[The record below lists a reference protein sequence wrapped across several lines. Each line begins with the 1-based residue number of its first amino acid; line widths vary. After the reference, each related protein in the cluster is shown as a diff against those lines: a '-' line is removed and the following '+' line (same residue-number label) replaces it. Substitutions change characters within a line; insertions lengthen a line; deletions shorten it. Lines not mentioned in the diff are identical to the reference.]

1 MPVKYLERLR
11 SEESG
16 IAIVMVAISLTLL
29 LLFVAVAIDAAG
41 LGYNERRQDQSA
53 ADVAALA
60 AVQYTSTAFSIDPAC
75 TSFAGLTRS
84 RCNGAAEAM
93 KVANAT
99 LDDPSLAD
107 WTDASRCPGRPASF
121 VESPLTPCVAF
132 NANNQRAWVRIPLIE
147 KATSIAKAVGF
158 DSIATTAAAVAGT
171 SLDFPGGVLPFLVP
185 GNAAGAD
192 YNCLKTGS
200 NPSFG
205 PCDGSTTG
213 NFGAM
218 DFYLYGNEDLLYT
231 ERCTGDTN
239 GRFNANV
246 ARGIDHPLGI
256 HPTGSGSGRIDRDHC
271 PDFGAMP
278 DMVYAETGNIDIE
291 PGFLYGG
298 TAYSAVPYPGRL
310 QKDSGGFLVRGPQ
323 GATLAAKVD
332 HTPVWSFLRSDLGGT
347 ACDPS
352 VVDTPAEM
360 LTCIAWA
367 KSASRVI
374 FRDDIVEAQRFG
386 WTPSV
391 YEADFGSGSSVPYHV
406 KGYLP
411 VYLDTTFFGCSASR
425 CEIMHTPGVAD
436 MGVCPSSPTESQ
448 ITCGTPGSGTKDL
461 LAITAYIFDA
471 SVVPDVA
478 KQPSPGSANQRS
490 FNLID

>member
-1 MPVKYLERLR
+1 MSLMNLKHVRGDER
-11 SEESG
+11 G
-16 IAIVMVAISLTLL
+16 AAVVMVALSLTLL
-29 LLFVAVAIDAAG
+29 LLFLAVAIDAAG

-60 AVQYTSTAFSIDPAC
+60 AVQFTSTAFATDPTCAAL
-75 TSFAGLTRS
+75 TGLARS

-93 KVANAT
+93 RVANAT

-107 WTDASRCPGRPASF
+107 WADATRCPDRPAGF
-121 VESPLTPCVAF
+121 VVSPLTPCVAF

-147 KATSIAKAVGF
+147 KPTTIARAVGF
-158 DSIATTAAAVAGT
+158 DSITTSASAIAGT
-171 SLDFPGGVLPFLVP
+171 SLDFPGSVLPFLVP

-218 DFYLYGNEDLLYT
+218 DFYLYGNEDLQYT

-239 GRFNANV
+239 GRFSANV
-246 ARGIDHPLGI
+246 ARGIDHPLSA
-256 HPTGSGSGRIDRDHC
+256 HPTGNGSGRIDRDHC
-271 PDFGAMP
+271 PNFGAMP
-278 DMVYAETGNIDIE
+278 DMVYAETGNINIE

-298 TAYSAVPYPGRL
+298 TEYSAVPYPGRI
-310 QKDSGGFLVRGPQ
+310 QQDPGGFLVRGPQ
-323 GATLAAKVD
+323 GSTVAARID
-332 HTPVWSFLRSDLGGT
+332 NTPIWTYLRSDLGGT
-347 ACDPS
+347 PCDRDD
-352 VVDTPAEM
+352 VDTPPEM
-360 LTCIAWA
+360 MACITWA
-367 KSASRVI
+367 KGEPRTI
-374 FRDDIVEAQRFG
+374 FSGDIVTARRFG

-391 YEADFGSGSSVPYHV
+391 YEMDFSTGSSTPFHI

-411 VYLDTTFFGCSASR
+411 VYLDTTFFGCSAST
-425 CEIMHTPGVAD
+425 CDIMHTPGVANT
-436 MGVCPSSPTESQ
+436 VSCPSSPPDAQ
-448 ITCGTPGSGTKDL
+448 ITCGTPGSGNKNL
-461 LAITAYIFDA
+461 VAIAAYVLDSSI
-471 SVVPDVA
+471 VPDIA
-478 KQPSPGSANQRS
+478 KEPSPGSQNQRT

>member
-1 MPVKYLERLR
+1 MKHLERLR
-11 SEESG
+11 RDESG
-16 IAIVMVAISLTLL
+16 ASIVMVALSLTLL
-29 LLFVAVAIDAAG
+29 LLFAAVAIDAAG

-60 AVQYTSTAFSIDPAC
+60 AVQYTSTAFATDSAC
-75 TSFAGLTRS
+75 TGFTGLARS

-107 WTDASRCPGRPASF
+107 WSDATRCPGRPTGY
-121 VESPLTPCVAF
+121 VVSPLTPCVAF

-147 KATSIAKAVGF
+147 KATSIARAVGLN
-158 DSIATTAAAVAGT
+158 SIATTASAIAGT

-185 GNAAGAD
+185 GNAAAAD

-239 GRFNANV
+239 GRFSANV
-246 ARGIDHPLGI
+246 ARGIDHPIGI
-256 HPTGSGSGRIDRDHC
+256 HPSGSGGGRIDRDEC
-271 PDFGAMP
+271 PNFGAMP

-310 QKDSGGFLVRGPQ
+310 QKDPGGFLVRGPQ
-323 GATLAAKVD
+323 GATLAARVD
-332 HTPVWSFLRSDLGGT
+332 STAIWTYLRNDLGGT
-347 ACDPS
+347 ACDKS
-352 VVDTPAEM
+352 QVDTPAEM
-360 LTCIAWA
+360 LACIAWA
-367 KSASRVI
+367 KGASRVI
-374 FRDDIVEAQRFG
+374 FTDDIVDAKRFG

-391 YEADFGSGSSVPYHV
+391 YEPDFGSGSSSPYHI

-411 VYLDTTFFGCSASR
+411 VYLDTTFFGCNANS
-425 CEIMHTPGVAD
+425 CDIMHTPGVAD
-436 MGVCPSSPTESQ
+436 MGSCPSSPADSQ
-448 ITCGTPGSGTKDL
+448 ITCGTPGSGNKDL
-461 LAITAYIFDA
+461 LAITAYILDA

-478 KQPSPGSANQRS
+478 KQPSPGSQNQRT

>member
-1 MPVKYLERLR
+1 MRRWVRLR
-11 SEESG
+11 QGEDG
-16 IAIVMVAISLTLL
+16 AAVVMVALSLTLL

-60 AVQYTSTAFSIDPAC
+60 AVQFTSTDFPTDPAC
-75 TSFAGLTRS
+75 TGYSGLTRS

-99 LDDPSLAD
+99 LEDSSLAD
-107 WTDASRCPGRPASF
+107 WSDPSMCPGKPSGFAA
-121 VESPLTPCVAF
+121 SPLTPCVAF

-147 KATSIAKAVGF
+147 KATSIARAVGF
-158 DSIATTAAAVAGT
+158 ESITTSATAMAGT
-171 SLDFPGGVLPFLVP
+171 SLDFPGSVLPFLVP
-185 GNAAGAD
+185 GNASAAD

-218 DFYLYGNEDLLYT
+218 DFYLYGNEDLLYI

-239 GRFNANV
+239 GRFSANV

-256 HPTGSGSGRIDRDHC
+256 YLDGVTPGKIDRDHC
-271 PDFGAMP
+271 PNFGALP
-278 DMVYAETGNIDIE
+278 NMVYAETGNIDIE

-298 TAYSAVPYPGRL
+298 TAYSAVPYPGRI
-310 QKDSGGFLVRGPQ
+310 QQEPNGYLVRGPQ
-323 GATLAAKVD
+323 GATLAARVD
-332 HTPVWSFLRSDLGGT
+332 NTPIWDYLRSDLGGT
-347 ACDPS
+347 PCDPA
-352 VVDTPAEM
+352 VVDTPSEM
-360 LTCIAWA
+360 LTCITWA
-367 KSASRVI
+367 KGTSRVI
-374 FRDDIVEAQRFG
+374 LRDDIVEARRFG

-391 YEADFGSGSSVPYHV
+391 WESDFGSGSSTPYHI

-411 VYLDTTFFGCSASR
+411 VYLDTTLFGCSASR
-425 CEIMHTPGVAD
+425 CDIMHTPGVPD
-436 MGVCPSSPTESQ
+436 MGACPSSPPVFQ

-461 LAITAYIFDA
+461 LAIAAYILDT
-471 SVVPDVA
+471 SIVPDVA
-478 KQPSPGSANQRS
+478 KEPPPGSDNQRS

>member
-1 MPVKYLERLR
+1 MRLIR
-11 SEESG
+11 NDESG
-16 IAIVMVAISLTLL
+16 AALVMVALSLTLL

-60 AVQYTSTAFSIDPAC
+60 AVQYTSTEFSTDPAC
-75 TSFAGLTRS
+75 TSLIGLARS

-107 WTDASRCPGRPASF
+107 WSDATRCPGRPAGY
-121 VESPLTPCVAF
+121 VASPLTPCVAF

-158 DSIATTAAAVAGT
+158 DSIATTASAMAGT

-218 DFYLYGNEDLLYT
+218 DFYLYGNEDLRYT

-239 GRFNANV
+239 GRFSANV
-246 ARGIDHPLGI
+246 ARGIDHPIGI
-256 HPTGSGSGRIDRDHC
+256 HPTGSGPGKIDRDHC
-271 PDFGAMP
+271 PNFGAMP

-291 PGFLYGG
+291 QGFLYGG
-298 TAYSAVPYPGRL
+298 TAYSAVAYPGRL
-310 QKDSGGFLVRGPQ
+310 QKEPAGFLVRGPK
-323 GATLAAKVD
+323 GATLAARID
-332 HTPVWSFLRSDLGGT
+332 DTPIWDFLGGGLAGT
-347 ACDPS
+347 PCDAS

-367 KSASRVI
+367 KGASRVI
-374 FRDDIVEAQRFG
+374 FRDDIVDAQRFG

-391 YEADFGSGSSVPYHV
+391 YEPDFGSGSSSPYHI

-411 VYLDTTFFGCSASR
+411 VYLDTTFFACNANK

-436 MGVCPSSPTESQ
+436 SGKCLSSPPLSP
-448 ITCGTPGSGTKDL
+448 ITCGTPGDGNKDL
-461 LAITAYIFDA
+461 LAIAAYILDA
-471 SVVPDVA
+471 SIVPDVA
-478 KQPSPGSANQRS
+478 KQPSPGSTNQRT

>member
-1 MPVKYLERLR
+1 MRAFFSSLR
-11 SEESG
+11 RDDSG
-16 IAIVMVAISLTLL
+16 ASVVMVALSLTLL
-29 LLFVAVAIDAAG
+29 LLFIAVAIDAAG

-53 ADVAALA
+53 ADVAALT
-60 AVQYTSTAFSIDPAC
+60 AVQYTSTVFPTDPAC
-75 TSFAGLTRS
+75 ASFSGLTRS

-107 WTDASRCPGRPASF
+107 WSDATRCPDRPTGF
-121 VESPLTPCVAF
+121 TVSPLTPCVAF
-132 NANNQRAWVRIPLIE
+132 NANNQRAWVRIPMIE
-147 KATSIAKAVGF
+147 KATSIARAVGF
-158 DSIATTAAAVAGT
+158 NSITTSANAMAGT
-171 SLDFPGGVLPFLVP
+171 SLEFPGSVLPFLVP

-218 DFYLYGNEDLLYT
+218 DFYLYGNEDLRYT

-246 ARGIDHPLGI
+246 ARGIDHPIGI
-256 HPTGSGSGRIDRDHC
+256 HPTGSGPGKIDRDHC
-271 PDFGAMP
+271 PNFGAMA

-291 PGFLYGG
+291 PGLLYGG
-298 TAYSAVPYPGRL
+298 SAYSAVPYSGRI
-310 QKDSGGFLVRGPQ
+310 QTDSSGYLVRGPQ
-323 GATLAAKVD
+323 GATLAANVD
-332 HTPVWSFLRSDLGGT
+332 HTPIWDFLRGDLGGT
-347 ACDPS
+347 PCEAA
-352 VVDTPAEM
+352 VVDTPSEM
-360 LTCIAWA
+360 LACISWA
-367 KSASRVI
+367 KSQSRVI
-374 FRDDIVEAQRFG
+374 FRDDIVDAQRFG

-391 YEADFGSGSSVPYHV
+391 FEADFSGGSAVPYHI

-411 VYLDTTFFGCSASR
+411 VYLDTTYFGCSADQ

-436 MGVCPSSPTESQ
+436 SGTCPSSPPEPQ

-461 LAITAYIFDA
+461 LAISAYILNA
-471 SVVPDVA
+471 SVVPDIA
-478 KQPSPGSANQRS
+478 KQPSPGSLNQRT
-490 FNLID
+490 FNLIH